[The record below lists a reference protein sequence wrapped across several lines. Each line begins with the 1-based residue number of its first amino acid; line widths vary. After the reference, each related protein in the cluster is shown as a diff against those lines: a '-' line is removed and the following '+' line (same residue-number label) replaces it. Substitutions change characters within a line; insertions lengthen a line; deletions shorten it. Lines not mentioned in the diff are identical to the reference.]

1 MSKRNNIYNEETY
14 KLVNQSN
21 KDLLEDYI
29 LELKSRNLSVKTI
42 EQYSW
47 DIKMMFVFIYEN
59 MDNKSI
65 LDLKKRD
72 FRNFFLMMQETGKSS
87 ARINRVQSSLRNLL
101 AFAEDDED
109 EYEDYQRNIM
119 LKVKSVPKL
128 EVRDIV
134 FINDEQVTY
143 LLDYL
148 LEKKQYQKALYLSL
162 SYDSA
167 ARRGEI
173 WQVEKHSFL
182 KDGVFKTNSVTGK
195 RAKVFP
201 LMYSKRTQDIA
212 RLYLEDRGEDSIDS
226 LWVTGKG
233 DNKRALGYESLYNF
247 AVSFRTI
254 LESKYNE
261 DIPLGSH
268 SIRHSA
274 AEEYTQGRHHAL
286 KNMGKTNLSINELK
300 ILLRHESIDMS
311 NSYLKNKD
319 DEVLDQLFGSE

>member
-1 MSKRNNIYNEETY
+1 MVKYNRIYDDEIYETVN
-14 KLVNQSN
+14 KLN
-21 KDLLEDYI
+21 KELLEDYT

-42 EQYSW
+42 EQYCF
-47 DIKMMFVFIYEN
+47 DIRMMYCFIHEN

-65 LDLKKRD
+65 LELKKRD
-72 FRNFFLMMQETGKSS
+72 MRNFFLMLQETGKSS
-87 ARINRVQSSLRNLL
+87 SRINRVQSSIRNLL

-109 EYEDYQRNIM
+109 EYEDYQRNVM

-134 FINDEQVTY
+134 FIDDDQVTY
-143 LLDYL
+143 LLNYL
-148 LEKKQYQKALYLSL
+148 LEKEQYQKALYLSL

-167 ARRGEI
+167 ARRAEVWG
-173 WQVEKHSFL
+173 VEKHSFL
-182 KDGVFKTNSVTGK
+182 EDNVFKTNIVQHKRGK
-195 RAKVFP
+195 QFP
-201 LMYSKRTQDIA
+201 LMYSKRTQDVA
-212 RLYLEDRGEDSIDS
+212 RLYLEQRGEDNIDS
-226 LWVTGKG
+226 LWITGKG
-233 DNKRALGYESLYNF
+233 EDKRELGYDALYNF
-247 AVSFRTI
+247 AVSVRAIF
-254 LESKYNE
+254 ESDYDM

-319 DEVLDQLFGSE
+319 DEILDQLFGTE